1 MRRSRASVPVIIL
14 FVIFGKCVFAAGEP
28 DIVRPA
34 EKPKT
39 PILEAKRILPE
50 EAIWSE
56 TVNGLQAR
64 IVLKRREVCNGTPI
78 MSTYLVLK
86 NVRNL
91 SSSMKLVWSP
101 EQMKCAVVDKA
112 GAALPHAYGPYSGG
126 GPGRMELV
134 VPVRG
139 EIWFDISH
147 HGLGIPRDKAALMDF
162 GPTRSWVIDPDGKE
176 YFFKAE
182 LEFAKPKEDRE
193 NSMWVWHGRVELPQ
207 VAIPLKAEP
216 IDASILADR
225 IDVLGA
231 RMLEYGSDASDE
243 AMDALSLIDDP
254 RVVPWYL
261 KAVATDRY
269 SLKMNAID
277 RLARLEGDDA
287 FGGLKIGMATQG
299 KDIGHCSTPEL
310 AASSAN
316 NIRLAAVHALSRTS
330 HPDAKGL
337 LKNMT
342 TDPDDGVRM
351 TAMQALARTESAE
364 SLELLQ
370 KMSKD
375 PSESVRREASR
386 FLEQR
391 AAKPDAGK

>member
-1 MRRSRASVPVIIL
+1 
-14 FVIFGKCVFAAGEP
+14 
-28 DIVRPA
+28 
-34 EKPKT
+34 
-39 PILEAKRILPE
+39 
-50 EAIWSE
+50 
-56 TVNGLQAR
+56 
-64 IVLKRREVCNGTPI
+64 
-78 MSTYLVLK
+78 
-86 NVRNL
+86 
-91 SSSMKLVWSP
+91 
-101 EQMKCAVVDKA
+101 
-112 GAALPHAYGPYSGG
+112 
-126 GPGRMELV
+126 
-134 VPVRG
+134 
-139 EIWFDISH
+139 
-147 HGLGIPRDKAALMDF
+147 
-162 GPTRSWVIDPDGKE
+162 
-176 YFFKAE
+176 
-182 LEFAKPKEDRE
+182 
-193 NSMWVWHGRVELPQ
+193 
-207 VAIPLKAEP
+207 
-216 IDASILADR
+216 
-225 IDVLGA
+225 
-231 RMLEYGSDASDE
+231 MLEYGSDASDE

-269 SLKMNAID
+269 SLKMNALD
-277 RLARLEGDDA
+277 RLAHLEGDDA

-299 KDIGHCSTPEL
+299 KDVGHCSTPEL
-310 AASSAN
+310 AASLAN

-364 SLELLQ
+364 SLDLLQ